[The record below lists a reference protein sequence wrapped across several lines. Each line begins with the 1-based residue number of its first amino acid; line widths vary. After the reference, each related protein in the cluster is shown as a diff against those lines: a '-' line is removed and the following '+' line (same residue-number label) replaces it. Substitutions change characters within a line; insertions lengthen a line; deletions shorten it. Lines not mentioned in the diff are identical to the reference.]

1 MMTRQTVKAYLDRL
15 ERELVDL
22 PDDRRRELIDEIRAH
37 VDEALASMPD
47 PSEADVRN
55 VLDRLGEPADIA
67 EEARERFDIPRVT
80 PTWREWAA
88 VVLLPFGALLIAV
101 VRVWGVLGWVLGA
114 ILLLS
119 SPIWSRR
126 DKILGLLLFPGGLAL
141 PAVLLVASGQV
152 CTVATVNGRS
162 VESCSG
168 FSLAPALGIPLLI
181 VLVVTPLAVAAHLA
195 STLRSSP
202 ARTP

>member
-1 MMTRQTVKAYLDRL
+1 MMTRQTVESYLDRL
-15 ERELVDL
+15 ERELADL
-22 PDDRRRELIDEIRAH
+22 PDGRRRELIDEIRGH
-37 VDEALASMPD
+37 IDEALASIPD

-67 EEARERFDIPRVT
+67 AEARERPDVPRVT

-101 VRVWGVLGWVLGA
+101 VGVWGLLGWVLGA

-141 PAVLLVASGQV
+141 PAALLLAGGEV
-152 CTVATVNGRS
+152 CTSSPVNGLT
-162 VESCSG
+162 VETCSG
-168 FSLAPALGIPLLI
+168 FSLTPALGIPLFI
-181 VLVVTPLAVAAHLA
+181 ILVVTPLALAAHLA
-195 STLRSSP
+195 SKLRSTP

>member
-1 MMTRQTVKAYLDRL
+1 MMTRPTVEAYLDRL
-15 ERELVDL
+15 EKELVDL
-22 PDDRRRELIDEIRAH
+22 PDDRRRELIDEIRGH
-37 VDEALASMPD
+37 IDEALASMPD

-67 EEARERFDIPRVT
+67 AEARERFDITRVT
-80 PTWREWAA
+80 PTWRDWAA
-88 VVLLPFGALLIAV
+88 VVLLPFGALLIKV
-101 VRVWGVLGWVLGA
+101 IGVWGVLGWVLGA

-126 DKILGLLLFPGGLAL
+126 DKILGLVLFPGGLAL

-152 CTVATVNGRS
+152 CSAATVNGRS
-162 VESCSG
+162 VESCTG

-195 STLRSSP
+195 ATLRSSP